1 MLSAPASLP
10 SIPETHEGIPHAGTP
25 SAAASVEGAYRPDID
40 VLRAFAVLAVL
51 CFHWDIYPFLAALSG
66 LTSFS

>member
-51 CFHWDIYPFLAALSG
+51 CFH
-66 LTSFS
+66 